1 MLAELEQFRDQ
12 LIRIEAK
19 VDALAGKPKPHLTR
33 VEFAKLAKL
42 SPRTVSRKIDAGL
55 ILTEKGR
62 IPHSEL
68 RKFVS

>member
-1 MLAELEQFRDQ
+1 MLAELAQFSAQ
-12 LIRIEAK
+12 LARIEAK
-19 VDALAGKPKPHLTR
+19 VDALVEKPKAHLTR
-33 VEFAKLAKL
+33 RDFAKLANL

-55 ILTEKGR
+55 ILTVKGR